1 MPRITLADVTK
12 NLTALANRPA
22 YNIDFIYALLLSYD
36 ISNSTVAKLRS
47 GVNNLSQNK
56 DSEVILRGKIWFK
69 HSNDEPL
76 LTLDKIKADP
86 QFKKFKP
93 RYLISSDYN
102 RIVALDTKRAKSLDI
117 ALKDIDSKPDFFFGL
132 TGNEVLEEGFEP
144 IADRSAAE
152 KMNQLVDE
160 IRNYNKSIDNNLDP
174 HHLNKFFTR
183 LLFCYFAE
191 DTGVFGIDED
201 KNIFTSSI
209 KELTNPDGSDLDD
222 FITKLFQALSIE
234 SRQGLISP
242 FDKFPY
248 VNGGLFKEELPIP
261 KFNPQARNL
270 IIQCGSSNN
279 WEDINPDIFGSMF
292 QGIVDEA
299 DRATHGMH
307 YTSVANIMKVLR
319 PLFLDELEEL
329 FTDAVGN
336 KKKLLELR
344 DRISEIKVFDPACG
358 SGNFLI
364 IAYKEL
370 RRLENK
376 LIEELSSIG
385 QAEGQALI
393 IRWGTNVSLN
403 NFYGIEITDSSRELA
418 VLSLTIAKHQMN
430 LEFADLFDEKIDLIP
445 LSDQANIVLG
455 NAARIEWQIVCPNN
469 GTDEIYIVGN
479 PPYYGSRNQTATQK
493 EELISVCE
501 TIVNSKYLDYIAIW
515 FVKAANYLEG
525 SKACSALV
533 STNSICQGDNA
544 LILWPNILKTVKI
557 IFAYT
562 SFKWA
567 NNAVRNAGVT
577 CVIVA
582 FADKS
587 STTSRKIYT
596 DGVPFS
602 VKQINGYLTDSAQVD
617 ISKHRTS
624 ISGLPACTKGSTAT
638 EGGNLILNK
647 LEYEELKPLDEAG
660 GEPILY
666 RYIGSDELLNGIDRW
681 CIWSPASAT
690 AKLEDGQI
698 ALRLNRVREFRLA
711 QKDNWA
717 NKMAEKPHQFY
728 RNAHKNTNAICVPV
742 VFSEK
747 REYLVCAFVDK
758 YTIIQ
763 YSAFAIY
770 NAEPWL
776 FGLISSKMHMAW
788 TRAVAG
794 RLKTDIRYSST
805 IVYNNFPVRPLSD
818 AQKAELD
825 KLAKGVLIAREMH
838 SEKTLAQLYKPS
850 DMPDDLRAAHNKLD
864 EAVDKLYQSKPFAN
878 DEERLACLFKLYESM
893 SAEADAKIKKG
904 SKK

>member
-1 MPRITLADVTK
+1 MARITLADVSK
-12 NLTALANRPA
+12 NLTALANRPK
-22 YNIDFIYALLLSYD
+22 YDIDFIYELLLSYD
-36 ISNSTVAKLRS
+36 ISNSTVSKLRS

-69 HSNDEPL
+69 YSNDEPL
-76 LTLDKIKADP
+76 LTLDKIKSDP

-93 RYLISSDYN
+93 RYIISSDYR
-102 RIVALDTKRAKSLDI
+102 RIVALDTKRVKSLDI

-160 IRNYNKSIDNNLDP
+160 IRKYNNSINNSLDP

-191 DTGVFGIDED
+191 DTGVFGTEED
-201 KNIFTSSI
+201 KNIFTGSI

-222 FITKLFQALSIE
+222 FITQLFKALSIE
-234 SRQGLISP
+234 SRLGLVSP

-261 KFNPQARNL
+261 KFSPQARNL
-270 IIQCGSSNN
+270 IIQCGSANN
-279 WEDINPDIFGSMF
+279 WADINPDIFGSMF

-329 FTDAVGN
+329 FNDAAGN

-344 DRISEIKVFDPACG
+344 ERISKIKVFDPACG

-376 LIEELSSIG
+376 IIEELSSIG
-385 QAEGQALI
+385 QAEGQQLMV
-393 IRWGTNVSLN
+393 RWGTNVSLDS
-403 NFYGIEITDSSRELA
+403 FYGVEITDSSRELA

-445 LSDQANIVLG
+445 LSDQANIFLG
-455 NAARIEWQIVCPNN
+455 NAARIDWQEVCPNN

-479 PPYYGSRNQTATQK
+479 PPYLGSKLQSTTQK
-493 EELISVCE
+493 ADLAAAYKGIEFS
-501 TIVNSKYLDYIAIW
+501 NNLDYISIW
-515 FVKAANYLEG
+515 YIKAAIYIKKSL
-525 SKACSALV
+525 SVAAFV
-533 STNSICQGDNA
+533 TTNSICQGDHVA
-544 LILWPNILKTVKI
+544 LLWPSILKMNVEIK
-557 IFAYT
+557 FAYT
-562 SFKWA
+562 SFKWKNSA
-567 NNAVRNAGVT
+567 KENAGVT
-577 CVIVA
+577 VAIVA
-582 FADKS
+582 ISSEDNIRQKSIYKDEQRFQASNINPYLVDADNLIIGKR
-587 STTSRKIYT
+587 TH
-596 DGVPFS
+596 P
-602 VKQINGYLTDSAQVD
+602 LSALQPL
-617 ISKHRTS
+617 KY
-624 ISGLPACTKGSTAT
+624 GSFILDD
-638 EGGNLILNK
+638 GNLTLTRGQADDVRSNGGGKFIRRFIGSR
-647 LEYEELKPLDEAG
+647 EFIRGEEKFCVWVKENDYDEAMTVDNIFKRALKVQTWRSQSKRTNTLKISNTPLRFA
-660 GEPILY
+660 ESRHKETDAIIVPI
-666 RYIGSDELLNGIDRW
+666 
-681 CIWSPASAT
+681 
-690 AKLEDGQI
+690 
-698 ALRLNRVREFRLA
+698 
-711 QKDNWA
+711 
-717 NKMAEKPHQFY
+717 
-728 RNAHKNTNAICVPV
+728 
-742 VFSEK
+742 VFSET
-747 REYLVCAFVDK
+747 RNYLICGYLGSDTVISNA
-758 YTIIQ
+758 
-763 YSAFAIY
+763 AFAIY

-838 SEKTLAQLYKPS
+838 SERTLAQLYKPS

-878 DEERLACLFKLYESM
+878 DEERLACLFKLYEQM
-893 SAEADAKIKKG
+893 AAEADAKIQKGKK
-904 SKK
+904 